1 MSNSILLFFFL
12 SLFFISSFTSS
23 INTTH
28 KCSVQQTLDLL
39 HFKQNISSI
48 NDTMYRYDFQ
58 CEAWLGSSYNP
69 IMMSWNT
76 RTDCCEWNGVT
87 CDDSTGDVIGLDLSC
102 GMLQGTIHP
111 NTTLFHLPRLQRLNL
126 AYNNFTDSEF
136 PPAIGRLSNSL
147 THLNISSC
155 EFTGQV
161 PTTISHL
168 HKLVSL
174 DLSSNGDDFNLEPHV
189 FINLLQNLSVVKEL
203 SLTYVNIS
211 AVLPS
216 NLSISSAL
224 KLLNLGS
231 AGLQGNLPRNIFNL
245 QSLETLDLSSNSLT
259 GHIPSEVSLLPNL
272 VSLDLYGNNGIDLDP
287 HIFSSLLINSTFLRD
302 LHLYGVNI
310 GFVLPTYLNI
320 SSSLRSLDLS
330 NTSLQGKLPDNIL
343 NLKYLEQIE
352 LSGNNIFSGPFPKV
366 NTSTNIPLRRLGLSG
381 CGLNGSLPKSLGN
394 LRYLEDIDLSNNK
407 LSGTLPSSL
416 FTLPSLEF
424 INLNKNMFQGNMPL
438 ELFSLQSLE
447 FLSLAKNQ
455 LTGLIDVL
463 DNGPDLQTFQRLTNL
478 IILDLSYNNFRGD
491 WNLDALLSSLTNL
504 AILDL
509 SYNNFRGDWE
519 LDALLSSLTNLQVLT
534 LSHSGISVTTSN
546 ANHHVN
552 PNFGTL
558 SLASC
563 SLKVFPVSIRAMTN
577 LRYLNLSNNDIHGHI
592 PDWIGEI
599 GRNELLVLD
608 LSNNSIT
615 GTIPNVYEDWSEL
628 EGFVLNGNQLQG
640 NVPTSLYNCQNLR
653 IIDLGNNQL
662 SDTFPGWLG
671 DLPKLQVLILRSN
684 NFHGGINVTSSK
696 LKFPFPSLQVIDL
709 SHNGFVGQLPTK
721 YLQNFNAMKN
731 VVKKNTKP
739 EYVSTGS
746 IYYSIIVTVKGVDQ
760 YFPQLSVQYTI
771 VDLSGNK
778 FEGEIPNIIGNL
790 KSLIVLNLSHNSLT
804 GQIPHSLGNISE
816 IESLDLSWNQLTGEI
831 PQSLVDLT
839 FLEFLNLS
847 QNHLVGHVPQGKQFD
862 TFDNYSFG
870 GNPKLCGP
878 PLTKKC
884 GEHPHELQL
893 EGDGDGEESG
903 FTWKVVVMGYG
914 CGTLLGMVL
923 GYIMLSTGRPKWFNA
938 IANVAN
944 HMILNRQNKRR

>member
-12 SLFFISSFTSS
+12 SLFFISSITSS

-48 NDTMYRYDFQ
+48 NNTLFEYR
-58 CEAWLGSSYNP
+58 CKNWLGSGYNP
-69 IMMSWNT
+69 IMVNWNT
-76 RTDCCEWNGVT
+76 GTDCCEWNKVT

-126 AYNNFTDSEF
+126 AYNNFTDSQF

-161 PTTISHL
+161 PTSISHL
-168 HKLVSL
+168 NKLVSL
-174 DLSSNGDDFNLEPHV
+174 DLSSNDFNLEPHV
-189 FINLLQNLSVVKEL
+189 FINLLQNLTVMKEL
-203 SLTYVNIS
+203 SLTDVNIS
-211 AVLPS
+211 AVLSS
-216 NLSISSAL
+216 NLNISSSSL
-224 KLLNLGS
+224 NLLNLGS
-231 AGLQGNLPRNIFNL
+231 TGLQGNLPRNIFNL
-245 QSLETLDLSSNSLT
+245 QSLEKLDLQGNSLT

-272 VSLDLYGNNGIDLDP
+272 VSLDLSWNWNGNGIDLEP
-287 HIFSSLLINSTFLRD
+287 HIFISLLKNSTFLRD
-302 LHLYGVNI
+302 LHLVYVNI
-310 GFVLPTYLNI
+310 GIVLPTYLSI
-320 SSSLRSLDLS
+320 SSSLRSLDLRE
-330 NTSLQGKLPDNIL
+330 TRLQGKLPDNIL
-343 NLKYLEQIE
+343 NLKYLERLE
-352 LSGNNIFSGPFPKV
+352 LSGKNILSGPFPKV
-366 NTSTNIPLRRLGLSG
+366 NTSPSIPLRELDLSG
-381 CGLNGSLPKSLGN
+381 CGLNGSLPKNLGN
-394 LRYLEDIDLSNNK
+394 LRYLEYIDLSNNK

-416 FTLPSLEF
+416 FTLPSLKY
-424 INLNKNMFQGNMPL
+424 IILDYNMFQGNMPL
-438 ELFSLQSLE
+438 ELFSLHSLE
-447 FLSLAKNQ
+447 ILSLANNQ
-455 LTGLIDVL
+455 LSGQIDVL

-478 IILDLSYNNFRGD
+478 FYI
-491 WNLDALLSSLTNL
+491 
-504 AILDL
+504 DL

-519 LDALLSSLTNLQVLT
+519 LDALLSSITNLDTLI

-552 PNFGTL
+552 PNIRTL
-558 SLASC
+558 RLASC

-577 LRYLNLSNNDIHGHI
+577 LFYLNLSNNDIQGHI

-599 GRNELLVLD
+599 GKSQLSVLD
-608 LSNNSIT
+608 ISNNSIT

-640 NVPTSLYNCQNLR
+640 KVPTSLYKCQKLK

-671 DLPKLQVLILRSN
+671 DLPKLQALVLRSN

-696 LKFPFPSLQVIDL
+696 VKFPFPSLRVIDL

-721 YLQNFNAMKN
+721 YFQNFKAMKN
-731 VVKKNTKP
+731 VVKNNTKP
-739 EYVSTGS
+739 EYLSTGS
-746 IYYSIIVTVKGVDQ
+746 TYYSITIAMKGVEQ
-760 YFPQLSVQYTI
+760 HVPRILVELTI
-771 VDLSGNK
+771 VDLSNNK
-778 FEGEIPNIIGNL
+778 FKGEIPYILGNL
-790 KSLIVLNLSHNSLT
+790 NSLKELNLSHNSLT
-804 GQIPHSLGNISE
+804 GRIPHSLGNISE
-816 IESLDLSWNQLTGEI
+816 IESLDLSWNKLTGEI
-831 PQSLVDLT
+831 PQSLADLT

-847 QNHLVGHVPQGKQFD
+847 QNHLVGYIPQGKQFD

-870 GNPKLCGP
+870 GNPKLCGL

-884 GEHPHELQL
+884 GEHPHEPQL
-893 EGDGDGEESG
+893 EGDGDEEESG

-923 GYIMLSTGRPKWFNA
+923 GYIMLTTGRPKWFNA
-938 IANVAN
+938 IADVAN